1 MNDNKKKYESQTNRR
16 NVKVYKKTDEIASEL
31 KFELRVKTKQEV
43 YDIAIEKLYEQI
55 TAKKYE

>member
-55 TAKKYE
+55 TGEKYE

>member
-1 MNDNKKKYESQTNRR
+1 MNDNKKKYESQTNRC

-55 TAKKYE
+55 TGKKYE

>member
-16 NVKVYKKTDEIASEL
+16 NVKVSKKTDELANEL

-43 YDIAIEKLYEQI
+43 YDIAIEKMYEQI
-55 TAKKYE
+55 TGEKYE

>member
-1 MNDNKKKYESQTNRR
+1 MTIKR
-16 NVKVYKKTDEIASEL
+16 NMKAKLIDVMLRYIKKTDEIASEL

-55 TAKKYE
+55 TGKKYE

>member
-43 YDIAIEKLYEQI
+43 YDIAIKKLYEQI
-55 TAKKYE
+55 TGKKYE

>member
-1 MNDNKKKYESQTNRR
+1 MNDNKKKYENQTNRR
-16 NVKVYKKTDEIASEL
+16 NVKVCKKTDEIASEL

-55 TAKKYE
+55 TGKKYE